1 MASSRLR
8 MHYCKVI
15 IATSLVWVMVDVFVL
30 MYYTDCSGADGH
42 KCAGQCTVRLSA
54 RVVTSVS
61 YSSYSLCWI
70 IQCVHVVTSATVAS
84 RSLLGHSVRACC
96 DVSYRS
102 CSLAIGRV

>member
-42 KCAGQCTVRLSA
+42 KCAGQCTGSQR
-54 RVVTSVS
+54 
-61 YSSYSLCWI
+61 
-70 IQCVHVVTSATVAS
+70 AT
-84 RSLLGHSVRACC
+84 
-96 DVSYRS
+96 
-102 CSLAIGRV
+102 

>member
-42 KCAGQCTVRLSA
+42 KCAGQCTGSQRA
-54 RVVTSVS
+54 R
-61 YSSYSLCWI
+61 
-70 IQCVHVVTSATVAS
+70 
-84 RSLLGHSVRACC
+84 G
-96 DVSYRS
+96 DVSQ
-102 CSLAIGRV
+102 LQ